1 MVTIPAA
8 PPTSA
13 PNQLELVRAVMDALA
28 EVRGCPIGE
37 LEEEMRHGGGELEME
52 SPEAVAVIS
61 KVEGRYG
68 GRRLARVEDL
78 EPEELTSV
86 GVLAGLLHR
95 RWPADAADGRDEGGE
110 E

>member
-13 PNQLELVRAVMDALA
+13 PTERELVRAVLDALA
-28 EVRGCPIGE
+28 EVRGCSVGE

-95 RWPADAADGRDEGGE
+95 RWPADAQDGGDDGE
-110 E
+110 EG

>member
-13 PNQLELVRAVMDALA
+13 PTQPELVRAIMDALA
-28 EVRGCPIGE
+28 EVRACPIEE
-37 LEEEMRHGGGELEME
+37 LEDEMRHGGGELEME

-61 KVEGRYG
+61 KIEGRYG
-68 GRRLARVEDL
+68 GRSLARVEDL

-95 RWPADAADGRDEGGE
+95 RWPADGGNDGDDQ
-110 E
+110 

>member
-1 MVTIPAA
+1 MVTLPAA

-13 PNQLELVRAVMDALA
+13 PTEPELVRAVMDALA

-37 LEEEMRHGGGELEME
+37 LQDEMRRGSGELEME

-86 GVLAGLLHR
+86 GVLARLLHR
-95 RWPADAADGRDEGGE
+95 RWPADSDDGGE

>member
-1 MVTIPAA
+1 MVIVPAA

-13 PNQLELVRAVMDALA
+13 PTEPELVRAVMEALA
-28 EVRGCPIGE
+28 EVRGCAFGE
-37 LEEEMRHGGGELEME
+37 LEEEMRHGGGGLEME
-52 SPEAVAVIS
+52 SPEAVAAIS

-95 RWPADAADGRDEGGE
+95 RWPADAEGGGDHGRE
-110 E
+110 G

>member
-1 MVTIPAA
+1 VTIPAA
-8 PPTSA
+8 PPISA
-13 PNQLELVRAVMDALA
+13 PTEPELVRAVMDALA
-28 EVRGCPIGE
+28 EVRGCAIGD
-37 LEEEMRHGGGELEME
+37 LDEEMRLGGGELEME

-95 RWPADAADGRDEGGE
+95 RWPADARDGGDDGE
-110 E
+110 EG